1 MRKKLVCFLLAA
13 FAAAALSS
21 SPGLAAKQVRS
32 GSTIIAARDVI
43 RD

>member
-1 MRKKLVCFLLAA
+1 MRKKLACFLIAA

-21 SPGLAAKQVRS
+21 SPVLAAKQVRS
-32 GSTIIAARDVI
+32 GSTIIASRDFL